1 MEKTYLTEE
10 EKQQLQT
17 IQQST
22 QDIIFELGEI
32 ELMKIQLETRYES
45 SKQTLKNII
54 ESENIFNNTILEK
67 YGKVK
72 IDISTNELTPL

>member
-1 MEKTYLTEE
+1 
-10 EKQQLQT
+10 
-17 IQQST
+17 
-22 QDIIFELGEI
+22 LGEI

-45 SKQTLKNII
+45 SKQTLKDII